1 MAQRPNGGPKLPGML
16 RHFKRQLQ
24 TISQIGAGSAIKCPK
39 LPGTLCQLTAQRQTV
54 SQIGA
59 GAAIPKLPGTLR
71 QLTTQDEELWK
82 APKACK
88 AHEAS
93 E

>member
-1 MAQRPNGGPKLPGML
+1 MAQRPNRGPKLPGML

-24 TISQIGAGSAIKCPK
+24 TISQIGAGSAIKCPE

-59 GAAIPKLPGTLR
+59 GAATRLPKLPGTLR
-71 QLTTQDEELWK
+71 QLTMQDGELWK
-82 APKACK
+82 APKAC
-88 AHEAS
+88 
-93 E
+93 